1 MKQMHPQRG
10 AALIIT
16 LAFIVIIS
24 ALVIGLTETI
34 RTERS
39 AVRTHLE
46 RQRATAF
53 AQQGVDMVVARLQQ
67 YTVDSPKGV
76 LESDDAV
83 DARARHWISQPGRL
97 LTANPDSS
105 DTKRIDK
112 EVPL

>member
-1 MKQMHPQRG
+1 MKQKHSRSG

-24 ALVIGLTETI
+24 ALVIGLTETL

-67 YTVDSPKGV
+67 YTVDPPK
-76 LESDDAV
+76 
-83 DARARHWISQPGRL
+83 RAL
-97 LTANPDSS
+97 
-105 DTKRIDK
+105 
-112 EVPL
+112 